1 MKEHPMPKTKTQ
13 AATVSDTP
21 NMDHVTAAFIEEVRT
36 KGLSHTLQWIDGWYR
51 HEAEAWIQDQAHQAE
66 AAEGPGTWKS
76 TREQQDTRRLLVQ
89 ATAVRNLHGLDPLS
103 QSTMMGSTMRTRAL
117 ASVAIRMFQAS
128 GSLGLANAE
137 DQLWAEIKDRRSKGF
152 TPAASE

>member
-1 MKEHPMPKTKTQ
+1 MKEQNMPKTQSKTP
-13 AATVSDTP
+13 AASTTP
-21 NMDHVTAAFIEEVRT
+21 NMDRVTAKFLEEVQT
-36 KGLSHTLQWIDGWYR
+36 KGLSHTLQWIDSWYR
-51 HEAEAWIQDQAHQAE
+51 QEAEAWIHDQAHQAE
-66 AAEGPGTWKS
+66 LAEGPGTWKS
-76 TREQQDTRRLLVQ
+76 TSEQQETRRLLVQ

-103 QSTMMGSTMRTRAL
+103 QSSMMGSTMRTRAL

-128 GSLGLANAE
+128 GALGLAKAE